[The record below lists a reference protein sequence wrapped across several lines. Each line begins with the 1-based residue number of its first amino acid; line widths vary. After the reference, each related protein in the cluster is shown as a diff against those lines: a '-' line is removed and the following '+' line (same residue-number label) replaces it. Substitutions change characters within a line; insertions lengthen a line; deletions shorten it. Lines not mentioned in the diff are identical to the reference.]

1 MAEIKSFKALRY
13 NPIKVS
19 DISTVIAPPYDVI
32 TKDQQDALYELNEN
46 NVIRVDLNKE
56 PGDKKYTMA
65 KEIFETWQKKEI
77 LTEDIRDSIYP
88 YYQKFDYEGL
98 EYERIGIVALV
109 KLHEFKDKVILP
121 HEETFSGPKEDRL
134 KLMKACRANLSPIF
148 GIFEDHEDLIQ
159 NLVINFIKSNNPA
172 IEATSLDGILNK
184 IWEIDDEETISKIT
198 SLFIEKQI
206 LIADG
211 HHRYETSLNLK
222 KELDSSKSEYAMFY
236 LAASNQEGL
245 LINPTHRILTNV
257 ADSDKI
263 FSSIKSDFIIED
275 CNQISEK
282 ELKPNEF
289 YVVCN
294 NNNLLIKCTIREEDL
309 NQFNNMSVFA
319 VQDKIIDSHKELYSD
334 IKFFKNL
341 EDAESSL
348 SENSI
353 GLILPKFVPGDI
365 MSVVLNNIKMPQKS
379 TYFYPKVA
387 TGLLFNKLY

>member
-56 PGDKKYTMA
+56 PGDKKYTTA

-159 NLVINFIKSNNPA
+159 NLVIM
-172 IEATSLDGILNK
+172 NK
-184 IWEIDDEETISKIT
+184 
-198 SLFIEKQI
+198 LLI
-206 LIADG
+206 LI
-211 HHRYETSLNLK
+211 
-222 KELDSSKSEYAMFY
+222 
-236 LAASNQEGL
+236 
-245 LINPTHRILTNV
+245 I
-257 ADSDKI
+257 
-263 FSSIKSDFIIED
+263 
-275 CNQISEK
+275 
-282 ELKPNEF
+282 
-289 YVVCN
+289 
-294 NNNLLIKCTIREEDL
+294 
-309 NQFNNMSVFA
+309 
-319 VQDKIIDSHKELYSD
+319 
-334 IKFFKNL
+334 
-341 EDAESSL
+341 
-348 SENSI
+348 
-353 GLILPKFVPGDI
+353 
-365 MSVVLNNIKMPQKS
+365 
-379 TYFYPKVA
+379 
-387 TGLLFNKLY
+387 

>member
-1 MAEIKSFKALRY
+1 MAVIKSFKALRY

-319 VQDKIIDSHKELYSD
+319 VQDKIIDSHEELYSD

>member
-222 KELDSSKSEYAMFY
+222 KELDSSKSDYAMFY

>member
-109 KLHEFKDKVILP
+109 KLHEFKDKVVLP

-184 IWEIDDEETISKIT
+184 IWEIDDEETISKLT

-211 HHRYETSLNLK
+211 HHRYETSLNLR

>member
-211 HHRYETSLNLK
+211 HHRYETSLNLR

-282 ELKPNEF
+282 ELRPNEF

>member
-109 KLHEFKDKVILP
+109 KLHEFKDKVVLP

-211 HHRYETSLNLK
+211 HHRYETSLNLR

>member
-184 IWEIDDEETISKIT
+184 IWEIDDEETISKLT

-211 HHRYETSLNLK
+211 HHRYETSLNLR

>member
-109 KLHEFKDKVILP
+109 KLHEFKDKVVLP

>member
-121 HEETFSGPKEDRL
+121 HEETFGGPKEDRL

>member
-1 MAEIKSFKALRY
+1 
-13 NPIKVS
+13 
-19 DISTVIAPPYDVI
+19 
-32 TKDQQDALYELNEN
+32 
-46 NVIRVDLNKE
+46 
-56 PGDKKYTMA
+56 
-65 KEIFETWQKKEI
+65 
-77 LTEDIRDSIYP
+77 
-88 YYQKFDYEGL
+88 
-98 EYERIGIVALV
+98 
-109 KLHEFKDKVILP
+109 
-121 HEETFSGPKEDRL
+121 
-134 KLMKACRANLSPIF
+134 
-148 GIFEDHEDLIQ
+148 
-159 NLVINFIKSNNPA
+159 
-172 IEATSLDGILNK
+172 
-184 IWEIDDEETISKIT
+184 
-198 SLFIEKQI
+198 
-206 LIADG
+206 
-211 HHRYETSLNLK
+211 
-222 KELDSSKSEYAMFY
+222 MFY

>member
-13 NPIKVS
+13 NPIKVG

-159 NLVINFIKSNNPA
+159 NLVIM
-172 IEATSLDGILNK
+172 NK
-184 IWEIDDEETISKIT
+184 
-198 SLFIEKQI
+198 LLI
-206 LIADG
+206 LI
-211 HHRYETSLNLK
+211 
-222 KELDSSKSEYAMFY
+222 
-236 LAASNQEGL
+236 
-245 LINPTHRILTNV
+245 I
-257 ADSDKI
+257 
-263 FSSIKSDFIIED
+263 
-275 CNQISEK
+275 
-282 ELKPNEF
+282 
-289 YVVCN
+289 
-294 NNNLLIKCTIREEDL
+294 
-309 NQFNNMSVFA
+309 
-319 VQDKIIDSHKELYSD
+319 
-334 IKFFKNL
+334 
-341 EDAESSL
+341 
-348 SENSI
+348 
-353 GLILPKFVPGDI
+353 
-365 MSVVLNNIKMPQKS
+365 
-379 TYFYPKVA
+379 
-387 TGLLFNKLY
+387 

>member
-32 TKDQQDALYELNEN
+32 AKDQQDALYELNEN

>member
-159 NLVINFIKSNNPA
+159 NMVINFIKSNNPA

-211 HHRYETSLNLK
+211 HHRYETSLNLR

>member
-77 LTEDIRDSIYP
+77 LTEDIRDSIYQ
-88 YYQKFDYEGL
+88 YYQKYDYEGL

-172 IEATSLDGILNK
+172 IEATSLDGILIK

>member
-387 TGLLFNKLY
+387 TGLLFN

>member
-211 HHRYETSLNLK
+211 HHRYETSLNLR

>member
-134 KLMKACRANLSPIF
+134 KLFNEVGAQFS
-148 GIFEDHEDLIQ
+148 Q
-159 NLVINFIKSNNPA
+159 
-172 IEATSLDGILNK
+172 
-184 IWEIDDEETISKIT
+184 
-198 SLFIEKQI
+198 
-206 LIADG
+206 
-211 HHRYETSLNLK
+211 
-222 KELDSSKSEYAMFY
+222 
-236 LAASNQEGL
+236 
-245 LINPTHRILTNV
+245 
-257 ADSDKI
+257 I
-263 FSSIKSDFIIED
+263 FSLYNDEDKKIE
-275 CNQISEK
+275 
-282 ELKPNEF
+282 
-289 YVVCN
+289 
-294 NNNLLIKCTIREEDL
+294 R
-309 NQFNNMSVFA
+309 
-319 VQDKIIDSHKELYSD
+319 
-334 IKFFKNL
+334 
-341 EDAESSL
+341 
-348 SENSI
+348 
-353 GLILPKFVPGDI
+353 
-365 MSVVLNNIKMPQKS
+365 
-379 TYFYPKVA
+379 
-387 TGLLFNKLY
+387 

>member
-13 NPIKVS
+13 NSIKVS

>member
-206 LIADG
+206 IIADG

>member
-148 GIFEDHEDLIQ
+148 GIFEDHDDLIQ

-211 HHRYETSLNLK
+211 HHRYETSLNLR

-282 ELKPNEF
+282 ELRPNEF

>member
-148 GIFEDHEDLIQ
+148 GIFEDHDDLIQ